1 MSGTT
6 RSSDAAV
13 CMSGSVEFAVS
24 YSAADAISAAE
35 SVQEGPLNANHFLP
49 PDVLE
54 AIAALR

>member
-1 MSGTT
+1 MSGSV

-13 CMSGSVEFAVS
+13 SATGSDFAVS
-24 YSAADAISAAE
+24 YSSADAISAAE
-35 SVQEGPLNANHFLP
+35 SVQEGPLNASHLLP